1 MLQNKKAAMEMSV
14 GTIVTIVLLMSV
26 LVLGLVLIT
35 NIFSGATSSVKTIDD
50 KVKSEINNIF
60 KNEGATLAFSPSD
73 RKIKITQGTQG
84 EGFAFAVNN
93 KKTEQVTFTYEIK
106 VDPLYDLTAQCG
118 PTMTIRESES
128 WLLSKTGTIPLARS
142 SSNKDNPE
150 LVLFNIPQTAP
161 TCTIPYTI
169 NVFETGKVLY
179 ASSKVY
185 VTIQQA

>member
-1 MLQNKKAAMEMSV
+1 MVQNKKAAMEMSV

-35 NIFSGATSSVKTIDD
+35 NIFTGATTSVKTIDD

-73 RKIKITQGTQG
+73 RKVKITQGTQG
-84 EGFAFAVNN
+84 EGFAFAINN
-93 KKTEQVTFTYEIK
+93 KATEQVTFTYKIY
-106 VDPLYDLTAQCG
+106 VDPMYDLTAQCG
-118 PTMTIRESES
+118 QLTIREAES
-128 WLLSKTGTIPLARS
+128 WLLSKTGTVMLPRS

-150 LVLFNIPQTAP
+150 LILYNIPTTAP

-169 NVFETGKVLY
+169 DVNDKGELY
-179 ASSKVY
+179 SQSKVY